1 MTGFLAQDVAEAARE
16 ANYDF
21 SGVDIPENANELY
34 SLRYAEFVVPLVKAV
49 QEQQVMIEQLKA
61 EIEALKNQIKK

>member
-21 SGVDIPENANELY
+21 SGVDIPENDNELY

-49 QEQQVMIEQLKA
+49 QELAEENRKLK
-61 EIEALKNQIKK
+61 ERIKKLEKKNK